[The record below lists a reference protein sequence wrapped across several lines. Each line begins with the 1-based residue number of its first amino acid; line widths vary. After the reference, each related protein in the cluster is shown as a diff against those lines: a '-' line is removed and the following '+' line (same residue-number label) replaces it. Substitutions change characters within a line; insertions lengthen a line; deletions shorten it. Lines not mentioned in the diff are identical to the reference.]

1 MNYVLIFGNRLQAT
15 NFITVAG
22 DKTTFNYTIVGN
34 DMSFDSNQNLLT
46 KKTIVVGNNINTSL
60 SVTSDSL
67 SANNL

>member
-1 MNYVLIFGNRLQAT
+1 
-15 NFITVAG
+15 
-22 DKTTFNYTIVGN
+22 
-34 DMSFDSNQNLLT
+34 MSFDSNQNLLT